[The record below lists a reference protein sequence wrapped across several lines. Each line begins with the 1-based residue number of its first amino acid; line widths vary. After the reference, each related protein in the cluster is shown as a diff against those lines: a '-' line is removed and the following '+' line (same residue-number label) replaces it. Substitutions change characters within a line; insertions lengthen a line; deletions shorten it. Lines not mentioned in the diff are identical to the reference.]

1 MKINISFSALEA
13 AVQKMNPGEIVKFEV
28 TQSLEARD
36 PVDISLGVGLEVDI
50 TDVEVTAGLL
60 SYKGRQVLLYI
71 RDHGTGVRKAL
82 DDGSSGRKYHLAD
95 CKVLQ
100 GMREKGRFE
109 RYVVTNDTSE
119 QFLVTGY
126 DRFTN
131 EQLEGSTDLKVCKT
145 CLNHLNYK
153 GYQSGGNRTDIFSK
167 FTMDEFFSTY
177 SSHFEF
183 MPSRNAEKV
192 DDGYTKDW
200 SIVSSNYK
208 ASKSYTCESCHVTL
222 DKFEHKRLL
231 HTHHV
236 NGVKSD
242 NRTSNL
248 KALCADCHSK
258 QRFHEHMFV
267 PRNDKQTIIELRKKQ
282 TIIRSN
288 NSWQELFDYSDS
300 AVHGVLHLCQQRRT
314 EAPEVGVDIV
324 NTASEIIGSAEL
336 AWRNMKVAV
345 VLNDEEKDIVSS
357 VGWKV
362 FKTDEFIQQFNLGF
376 DVFRR

>member
-1 MKINISFSALEA
+1 MKININLSALES

-28 TQSLEARD
+28 TESLGDRD
-36 PVDISLGVGLEVDI
+36 PIDISLGVGIDVNI
-50 TDVEVTAGLL
+50 GDVEVTAGLL

-82 DDGSSGRKYHLAD
+82 EDGASGRKYHLAD

-109 RYVVTNDTSE
+109 RYVVTNDTSD

-131 EQLEGSTDLKVCKT
+131 ELLEGSTDLKVCKT

-153 GYQSGGNRTDIFSK
+153 GYQAGGQRNDIFNK

-183 MPSRNAEKV
+183 MPSRKADKAN
-192 DDGYTKDW
+192 DGYTSDW
-200 SIVSSNYK
+200 SKISNSYK
-208 ASKSYTCESCHVTL
+208 ASQDYTCESCNVIL
-222 DKFEHKRLL
+222 NKFEHKKLL
-231 HTHHV
+231 HTHHI

-248 KALCADCHSK
+248 RALCVDCHSK
-258 QRFHEHMFV
+258 QLFHEHMFV
-267 PRNDKQTIIELRKKQ
+267 PRNEKQLIIVLRKQQ
-282 TIIRSN
+282 TLINSQN
-288 NSWQELFDYSDS
+288 NWQELFEYSDS

-314 EAPEVGVDIV
+314 EPPEVGVDIV
-324 NTASEIIGSAEL
+324 NLQAEIIGCAEL
-336 AWRNMKVAV
+336 AWRDSKVAI
-345 VLNDEEKDIVSS
+345 VLDEEEKNIISN

-362 FKTDEFIQQFNLGF
+362 FKTDEFLQQFNL
-376 DVFRR
+376 DYNLLKY